1 MTSET
6 ARASRRLPPQLV
18 VALVATL
25 PGTYLGAAVYLGLPH
40 PELAPPLAAL
50 IYGIAIVGA
59 ATTLSWAAESA
70 QVDISAGLALAVL
83 ALLAVLP
90 EYAVDF
96 VFSWQAGQIYG
107 EQGSCPPAP
116 GGSTPCA
123 LALANMTG
131 ANRVLVG
138 VGWPL
143 VVAVASFAVW
153 HSRRNGGS
161 DSASTHTG
169 CVQMP
174 RALSAEVVFLG
185 IATLYSLTLPLR
197 RTLTLVDAAVLVAIF
212 CAYAWRLSKAPA
224 EEPDLEGT
232 SKWIGDMRKTPRRA
246 TYITLFVFAA
256 LVILACAE
264 HFADGLVQT
273 GEQLGVDPFILVQWV
288 APLASEAPELIVACL
303 FAWRLKA
310 ADSLAALLSSKVNQ
324 WTLLV
329 GTIPI
334 VFAISAGTSD
344 GLPIDAQQRIELLLT
359 AAQSLFAVSILVT
372 LALTT
377 RGATALFVL
386 FAVQFFGSLL
396 LDAGADRILNLT
408 LSGVYIAL
416 AVVEL
421 VRHRRKLVR
430 TVRDGL
436 VTPFEDLEKADE
448 QLTAGDRS

>member
-1 MTSET
+1 MT
-6 ARASRRLPPQLV
+6 AGSRRFPVQLPI
-18 VALVATL
+18 AIAAAA
-25 PGTYLGAAVYLGLPH
+25 PGTSSGAASYLGLPH

-50 IYGIAIVGA
+50 VYGVAIVA
-59 ATTLSWAAESA
+59 AAFLLSWAAEAA

-96 VFSWQAGQIYG
+96 VFSWQAGQIYSA
-107 EQGSCPPAP
+107 EGSCPPAAD
-116 GGSTPCA
+116 GSTPCA

-143 VVAVASFAVW
+143 VVLVASLAVW
-153 HSRRNGGS
+153 NARRRGGG
-161 DSASTHTG
+161 DTASTHRG

-174 RALSAEVVFLG
+174 RALAADVVFLG

-197 RTLTLVDAAVLVAIF
+197 HTLTLVDAAILVAIF
-212 CAYAWRLSKAPA
+212 CAYAWRLAQAPA
-224 EEPDLEGT
+224 EDPDLQGT
-232 SKWIGDMRKTPRRA
+232 SAWIGELPQTRRRV
-246 TYITLFVFAA
+246 TFSVLFAVAA
-256 LVILACAE
+256 AIILASAE
-264 HFADGLVQT
+264 HFADGLVQS
-273 GEQLGVDPFILVQWV
+273 GQQWGIDPFILVQWV
-288 APLASEAPELIVACL
+288 APLASESPELIVACL

-310 ADSLAALLSSKVNQ
+310 SDSLGTLLSSKVNQ

-344 GLPIDAQQRIELLLT
+344 GLPLDGQQRIELLLT
-359 AAQSLFAVSILVT
+359 AAQSLFAVSILIT

-377 RGATALFVL
+377 RGAAALFVL

-396 LDAGADRILNLT
+396 LSTETDHVLNLV
-408 LSGVYIAL
+408 LSGVYAVL
-416 AVVEL
+416 AVAQF
-421 VRHRRKLVR
+421 VRHRHQLAQ

-436 VTPFEDLEKADE
+436 WRSFEDLQRDEERLAAADR
-448 QLTAGDRS
+448 D